1 MLIEFPVS
9 VNEVKMSGKVNIR
22 NATQDNFVFSDY
34 TSLEGIEQISC
45 KEIYARHHHAMFVGI
60 DEQIMG
66 LGYRAAG
73 KGEGMHKLRLIERP
87 EACSGY
93 KRAGAGKFF
102 RFILTEEGRIF
113 FSGQNKKYMVGKDV
127 DTNAYVDKF
136 YEIEN
141 LYPLEAG
148 DKLIDLDGGKHF
160 MIAVSEKGKVYT
172 SGYMMYRVVA
182 PIRHNSQGDEDYPC
196 ELRMPEGWKA
206 IRGWAC
212 DLYTNVWVLAVKADD
227 PSVF

>member
-22 NATQDNFVFSDY
+22 NATEDNFVFSDY
-34 TSLEGIEQISC
+34 TSLEGIDQISC

-113 FSGQNKKYMVGKDV
+113 FSGQNKKYMVGKD
-127 DTNAYVDKF
+127 
-136 YEIEN
+136 IEVN
-141 LYPLEAG
+141 
-148 DKLIDLDGGKHF
+148 
-160 MIAVSEKGKVYT
+160 
-172 SGYMMYRVVA
+172 
-182 PIRHNSQGDEDYPC
+182 
-196 ELRMPEGWKA
+196 
-206 IRGWAC
+206 
-212 DLYTNVWVLAVKADD
+212 
-227 PSVF
+227 